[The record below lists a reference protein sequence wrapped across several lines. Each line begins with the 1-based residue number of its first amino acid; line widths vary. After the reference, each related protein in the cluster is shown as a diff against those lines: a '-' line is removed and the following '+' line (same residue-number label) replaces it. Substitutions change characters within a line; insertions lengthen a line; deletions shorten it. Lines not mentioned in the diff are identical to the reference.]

1 MGVAGRVAVG
11 SAEAGWE
18 AAEVPV
24 AERAAWEGELTD
36 ELWGEI

>member
-1 MGVAGRVAVG
+1 MRVVVVTGLADA
-11 SAEAGWE
+11 S
-18 AAEVPV
+18 EVPV